1 MDIKKILL
9 EQRNLNLKKYGIDIS
24 YEQSDLSDY
33 KYTIKNGD
41 FAVYVYRDNKDEI
54 DTLSQIITYLDSA
67 PHKIALAEA
76 GAYKYSIEV
85 CKPIFNTSRV
95 YSAPIIESKM
105 DYKLKNAEKVDLEKE
120 LADLGIESINSL
132 HCTNVL
138 GLEDSKSKL
147 AELYMA
153 LVWLKQSAEQQGLN
167 YETAIFEAKNGLQ
180 KI

>member
-76 GAYKYSIEV
+76 GAIKK
-85 CKPIFNTSRV
+85 CKDICEGELLHGGKKTSMAYLEMV
-95 YSAPIIESKM
+95 NLLS
-105 DYKLKNAEKVDLEKE
+105 NAKKVDLEKE
-120 LADLGIESINSL
+120 LDDLGIVNINSF

-138 GLEDSKSKL
+138 GLEDTKPKL
-147 AELYMA
+147 AELYMS
-153 LVWLKQSAEQQGLN
+153 LVWLKQTAEQQSLN
-167 YETAIFEAKNGLQ
+167 YETAIFEAENGLQ